1 MGSLANLDVP
11 PGRVAKRRQYYKG
24 AVIGLPL
31 NLAFEQMRYS
41 SSEARKTA
49 YYFGN
54 AVVMAGSIS
63 LLSVVVTGIAVF
75 GESMGYGNDAKS
87 IVMRTLVGMILVMA
101 GVIVRSFGL

>member
-11 PGRVAKRRQYYKG
+11 RGRVAKRRQYYKG
-24 AVIGLPL
+24 AVIGLLL

-87 IVMRTLVGMILVMA
+87 IVMRTLAGMILVMA